1 MDLST
6 SMSSENNFNNKNFS
20 PISSPDLRR
29 QFSSLFWTPQQAK
42 RIAERENF
50 KNVPVQQQQNNREF
64 MEDGNHYANSSKEIN
79 NYNSLS
85 RPSINHTTT
94 NSSGFEQEIENKNLL
109 KNEKGKNGK
118 LELSNNNLNKQQQ
131 NVHYSAIPFRRRI
144 GGLLGSMSA
153 ISTPSLF
160 HQREDEEDKPKSHYQ
175 NIE

>member
-6 SMSSENNFNNKNFS
+6 SLSSENNFNNNKNFS

-42 RIAERENF
+42 RIAERENST
-50 KNVPVQQQQNNREF
+50 NIPVQQQQNNREF
-64 MEDGNHYANSSKEIN
+64 IEDANHYANSSKEIN

-85 RPSINHTTT
+85 RPSNNHTTT
-94 NSSGFEQEIENKNLL
+94 NSSGFE
-109 KNEKGKNGK
+109 
-118 LELSNNNLNKQQQ
+118 LSNNKQQQ
-131 NVHYSAIPFRRRI
+131 LNNNHYSAIPFRRRI